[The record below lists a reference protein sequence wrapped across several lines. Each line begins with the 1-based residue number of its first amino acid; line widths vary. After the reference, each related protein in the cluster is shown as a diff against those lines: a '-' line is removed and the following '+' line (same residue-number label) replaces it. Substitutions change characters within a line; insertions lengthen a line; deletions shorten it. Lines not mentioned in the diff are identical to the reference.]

1 MEVSRAEGGTKEME
15 VFLERNENSAR
26 QPSTTRSIDAM
37 SRKIVG
43 KKEGKVR
50 KLCSTFVS
58 RCKKIS
64 ISLYLSPVLGIFLF
78 FFFSM
83 IDGLKVC

>member
-15 VFLERNENSAR
+15 VFLERNENCIR

-50 KLCSTFVS
+50 KLCNTFVS
-58 RCKKIS
+58 RCKEIF
-64 ISLYLSPVLGIFLF
+64 ISLFSPVLGIFL
-78 FFFSM
+78 FFSM

>member
-26 QPSTTRSIDAM
+26 QPSTTRRSIDAM

-43 KKEGKVR
+43 EKRKEK
-50 KLCSTFVS
+50 
-58 RCKKIS
+58 
-64 ISLYLSPVLGIFLF
+64 
-78 FFFSM
+78 
-83 IDGLKVC
+83 